1 MTDSF
6 PRTDAFFPQAGTASE
21 QIAFLLD
28 LLQLPPDFPN
38 VSLTELSG
46 GITNA
51 VYLFDAPPTRH
62 VVRVYG
68 HNTDRIINRRDE
80 ILHIL
85 QIKLMAINA
94 TFGNGLIVDYKE
106 GRATEPPMLADP
118 VISDKVALA
127 LAQLHRVTL
136 GNQTQK
142 NELFQKIDQFLDGL
156 DPTRDDVNIPEYHE
170 KVSKLK
176 ALLESELA
184 DAPIVLCHNDLL
196 AANVIWDSDTQTV
209 HVIDYEYCAWNWPQY
224 DVANHFFEWVGYEL
238 DLARFPSVEQQK
250 RFLRVY
256 LEALERKKP
265 DEATVDEWQRKVSL
279 CVPASNLFW
288 GSWGFFQAQNSKVD
302 FPYLEYA
309 RLRTM
314 IAGLP
319 LPLPAG
325 HELLGRGLM
334 RL

>member
-1 MTDSF
+1 MADRY
-6 PRTDAFFPQAGTASE
+6 PRTDAFFPQTGTTSE
-21 QIAFLLD
+21 KTAFLLD
-28 LLQLPPDFPN
+28 LLKLPSDYPN
-38 VSLTELSG
+38 ASLTELSG

-51 VYLFDAPPTRH
+51 VYLLEVPPTRH

-80 ILHIL
+80 IIHIL
-85 QIKLMAINA
+85 QINLMSINA

-127 LAQLHRVTL
+127 LAKLHRVTL
-136 GNQTQK
+136 SSEKHQ
-142 NELFQKIDQFLDGL
+142 NELFLKIDQFLGGL
-156 DPTRDDVNIPEYHE
+156 DPTRDDVNIPEYSE
-170 KVSKLK
+170 KVAKLK

-184 DAPIVLCHNDLL
+184 DAPIVLAHNDLL
-196 AANVIWDSDTQTV
+196 AANVIWDSETQTV
-209 HVIDYEYCAWNWPQY
+209 HVIDYEYCAWTWPQF

-238 DLARFPSVEQQK
+238 ELARFPSIEQQK

-256 LEALERKKP
+256 LEALEGKKP
-265 DEATVDEWQRKVSL
+265 DEGTIDQWQRQVSL

-314 IAGLP
+314 IAGLS

-325 HELLGRGLM
+325 HELLGAALLRV
-334 RL
+334 